1 MSIRIVEKVTAF
13 VTRWQREGPELLVLQ
28 HQLTGHQLPAGT
40 VEINESPENA
50 VLREVAEETGLVD
63 VKIVKYLGSI
73 ESTLSGN
80 ERVILLTTKLFS
92 SPAYDSSS
100 EGYMLGRGLPIR
112 VTDNIGKFSAILC
125 DPLDLHEQPPVRRHD
140 VSGYVRSS
148 VLGKQIRRHMFQIK
162 PEARTPDTWQTQAD
176 GHVFELQWLRLD
188 PPSKLHL
195 AHSEMLDSIYEKLV
209 VNDSPGEST
218 LD

>member
-1 MSIRIVEKVTAF
+1 VEF
-13 VTRWQREGPELLVLQ
+13 
-28 HQLTGHQLPAGT
+28 
-40 VEINESPENA
+40 NESLEKA
-50 VLREVAEETGLVD
+50 ILREVAEETGLVH
-63 VKIVKYLGSI
+63 VKISHYLGSI

-92 SPAYDSSS
+92 SPEYDSSS

-125 DPLDLHEQPPVRRHD
+125 DPLDPHEQPPVRRHD

-148 VLGKQIRRHMFQIK
+148 VLGRYIRRHMFQFK
-162 PEARTPDTWQTQAD
+162 PTAPTPDTWQTQAD

-188 PPSKLHL
+188 PPPRLHP
-195 AHSEMLDSIYEKLV
+195 AHSELLDSVFEKLV
-209 VNDSPGEST
+209 VNDSPEEST
-218 LD
+218 ID